1 MEYFKLVIYFVNT
14 KLVRFVIS
22 KQQVVYSF
30 KIMEYF
36 LSLIKIL
43 SYFENI
49 LFTNFKKGYKKN
61 SKLQNFFTTMKICM
75 IFCIF

>member
-43 SYFENI
+43 LYLYFLPI
-49 LFTNFKKGYKKN
+49 LR
-61 SKLQNFFTTMKICM
+61 KIPK
-75 IFCIF
+75 FV